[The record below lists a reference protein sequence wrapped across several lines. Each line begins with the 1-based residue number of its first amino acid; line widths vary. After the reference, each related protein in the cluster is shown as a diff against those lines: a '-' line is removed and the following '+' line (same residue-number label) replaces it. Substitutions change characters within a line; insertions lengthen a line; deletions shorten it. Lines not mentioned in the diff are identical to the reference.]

1 MPASTAGRHLRTA
14 GVLPRTVVVTVV
26 VIALAAGAHT
36 IGGGTLPAAGITAT
50 LGAMLLLPV
59 RLLVSRQLPARALLP
74 VMAAGQ
80 LLLHE
85 LFGLLAPHQGC
96 LPAGF
101 PPPHHG
107 PGPGTWCAAAVET
120 VPAAHL
126 HLGEGF
132 PALPMALAHLLA
144 AAAAALMVTRGETA
158 LRFACNCL
166 LALFRLPA
174 PAQRIPAARV
184 LAATVGSIPAT
195 GPAYRPDSPRG
206 PPHGPGPAP
215 ALRLCQRPAG
225 SGAAARSDPAA
236 QRAPYFIHIPAR
248 PA

>member
-1 MPASTAGRHLRTA
+1 MPAFTAGRDLRSA
-14 GVLPRTVVVTVV
+14 GALPRTIVVTVV

-36 IGGGTLPAAGITAT
+36 AGGGVLPAAGITAT

-74 VMAAGQ
+74 VLAAGQ

-96 LPAGF
+96 LPAGG
-101 PPPHHG
+101 PPAHHG

-144 AAAAALMVTRGETA
+144 AAAAALMITRGETA
-158 LRFACNCL
+158 LRFAADCL

-174 PAQRIPAARV
+174 PAQRIPAVRL
-184 LAATVGSIPAT
+184 LAATVGSVPAT

-206 PPHGPGPAP
+206 PPHRPAP
-215 ALRLCQRPAG
+215 ARARWLPQRPAG
-225 SGAAARSDPAA
+225 TGAVSCSYPAA
-236 QRAPYFIHIPAR
+236 PRYFIHLPAC